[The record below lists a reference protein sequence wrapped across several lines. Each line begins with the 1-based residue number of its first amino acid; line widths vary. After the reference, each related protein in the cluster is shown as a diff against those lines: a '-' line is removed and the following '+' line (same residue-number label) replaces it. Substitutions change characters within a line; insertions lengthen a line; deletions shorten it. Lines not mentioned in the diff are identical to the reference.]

1 MKKMVDQGALS
12 LNNEELGIVLM
23 SELNIYNVKN
33 EKLVSE
39 FSTLKGGLNSQT
51 IVCDFKIWGCF
62 WVVLLK
68 DDMPC
73 DLKYYSD
80 VTVSDYDMYVVRSVN
95 SVLKYYI
102 DSTHAEL
109 SDFVDIV
116 NAYFEEDIRQGRF
129 SEKFMKKI

>member
-12 LNNEELGIVLM
+12 LNNDELAVVLM
-23 SELNIYNVKN
+23 SELDIYNVKN

-39 FSTLKGGLNSQT
+39 FSTLRDGLNSQT
-51 IVCDFKIWGCF
+51 IVCDLEIWGCF

-68 DDMPC
+68 DDIPC

-80 VTVSDYDMYVVRSVN
+80 VTALDYDSYVVRSVN

-102 DSTHAEL
+102 DSNHAEL

-116 NAYFEEDIRQGRF
+116 NAYFEEDIRQGCF
-129 SEKFMKKI
+129 SEKFMRKI

>member
-12 LNNEELGIVLM
+12 LNSDELAIVLM
-23 SELNIYNVKN
+23 SELDLYNVKN
-33 EKLVSE
+33 ERLISE
-39 FSTLKGGLNSQT
+39 YSTLKDGVHSQT
-51 IVCDFKIWGCF
+51 IICEFATWGCF

-73 DLKYYSD
+73 DLKYFGD
-80 VTVSDYDMYVVRSVN
+80 LTALDYDLYVVRSVN

-102 DSTHAEL
+102 ESNHAEL
-109 SDFVDIV
+109 NDFVDIV
-116 NAYFEEDIRQGRF
+116 NMYFEQDIRQGCF